1 MIYLRSAAF
10 VVLQAAA
17 TVVFAVLAWL
27 TFPFG
32 PFTRYRVITL
42 WNRSVLWLAQA
53 MCGIRYEI
61 RGGENLPQAPAV
73 VLAKHQSA
81 WETIALP
88 VLFPPLAIVAK
99 RELLRVPFFGWGLA
113 MLSPIAIDRKAGR
126 EAIKQILRQG
136 AARLQAGFGVLV
148 FPEGTRMKPG
158 EAGRYGIGGAW
169 LAAHTGAEVV
179 PVAHNAGEL
188 WGKNAFVKYP
198 GTITVSIG
206 PPIATHGLKPDAVN
220 EVARAWIEAE
230 MERLPHARA

>member
-10 VVLQAAA
+10 ALLQAVA
-17 TVVFAVLAWL
+17 TVIFAILAWL

-42 WNRSVLWLAQA
+42 WNRFVVWLAWRL
-53 MCGIRYEI
+53 CGIRYEI
-61 RGGENLPQAPAV
+61 RGRENLPRVPAV

-99 RELLRVPFFGWGLA
+99 KELLRVPFFGWGLA
-113 MLSPIAIDRKAGR
+113 MLSPIAIDRRAGR
-126 EAIKQILRQG
+126 EALKQILRQG
-136 AARLQAGFGVLV
+136 GERLKQGFGVLV
-148 FPEGTRMKPG
+148 FPEGTRVKPG

-169 LAAHTGAEVV
+169 LAAHTAAAVV

-188 WGKNAFVKYP
+188 WPKNAFLKYP
-198 GTITVSIG
+198 GTITLSVG
-206 PPIATHGLKPDAVN
+206 PPIATRGLKPEVVN
-220 EVARAWIEAE
+220 EAARAWIEAE
-230 MERLPHARA
+230 MERLPRARQ